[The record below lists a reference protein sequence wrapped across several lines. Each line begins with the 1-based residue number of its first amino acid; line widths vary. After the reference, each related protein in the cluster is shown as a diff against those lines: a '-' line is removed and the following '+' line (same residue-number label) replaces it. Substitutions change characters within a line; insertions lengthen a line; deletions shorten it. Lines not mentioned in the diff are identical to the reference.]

1 MIKLVGDNIYCTR
14 GDAGTI
20 NVQATNDDGTPYT
33 FTGGTTIR
41 LNVVKANDTTTRI
54 FAKEI
59 TLEEDTTEVSI
70 PITSTDTTIG
80 DYINKKVTYWYEVE
94 INPDINGYTIIGYD
108 ENGPKKFIL
117 LPEGVRDE

>member
-1 MIKLVGDNIYCTR
+1 M
-14 GDAGTI
+14 
-20 NVQATNDDGTPYT
+20 
-33 FTGGTTIR
+33 
-41 LNVVKANDTTTRI
+41 
-54 FAKEI
+54 
-59 TLEEDTTEVSI
+59 SI

-80 DYINKKVTYWYEVE
+80 DYIDKKVTYWYEVE